1 MKTLPAILSAVLLSL
16 LAAAA
21 QAHPVSLWRLDG
33 QENRVY
39 LLGSVHLL
47 RPEDYPLPEVVY
59 EAYEDAEVLIMELDV
74 DDVDP
79 AEAQAVISQ
88 LGMIEDGSLSEL
100 MGPEAYAEAQAY
112 AERANIPLALLE
124 NSEPWLAAITVEQ
137 LMLTRIGFNP
147 DFGIESTLAT
157 KAAEDGKEILGLET
171 VRQQLELLDGLSL
184 GAQRALLLQ
193 SLEESL
199 EIQQLMD
206 DLIHA
211 WRHGDV
217 EFLEGVMLD
226 GIEKHPELYRAVVA
240 ERNRGWFARIV
251 ELLADSEDYL
261 VVVGALHLIGEDG
274 LPALLDENGYRV
286 VQLREGEPDG

>member
-1 MKTLPAILSAVLLSL
+1 MKTVPAILSAVLLSL

-88 LGMIEDGSLSEL
+88 LGIIEDGSLSEL
-100 MGPEAYAEAQAY
+100 MGPAAYAEARAY
-112 AERANIPLALLE
+112 AERADIPLALLE

-240 ERNRGWFARIV
+240 ERNRAWFARIV

-261 VVVGALHLIGEDG
+261 VVVGAVHLIGEDG

>member
-286 VQLREGEPDG
+286 VQLREGEPDR